1 MRNVAVALLA
11 LAVLAFVVGTYSA
24 FSGSLVLAKAPVTYW
39 RGAIGFLLFAVTLLL
54 LERPAARS

>member
-1 MRNVAVALLA
+1 MRNVALALLA

-24 FSGSLVLAKAPVTYW
+24 FSGSLVLAKQPVTYW

-54 LERPAARS
+54 LERPGRA